1 MPAFLKSKIFIALI
15 VVLALGA
22 GFGVGAVRWAFQQI
36 EAPGPLAAAQVHVVP
51 KGAGMSQIA
60 RELEAV
66 GIIADSRLFRLY
78 ARYRKLDSSLH
89 AGEYEF
95 QSAVSMED
103 VLAKLASG
111 KTVLRFVTIPEGLNS
126 REAAALV
133 AAAVGMKGIADVPAE
148 GSILPETYTFTL
160 DENRA
165 ALVGRMR
172 DAMKETLAE
181 LWAKRAE
188 NLPVNT
194 PEEALILASIVEKET
209 GLPEERQRVAAVFVN
224 RLNRGIRLQSDPT
237 VVYAIT
243 KGERELGRA
252 LRFKDLEVKDPY
264 NTYYK
269 AGLPPGPICNPGRD
283 AIAAVLNPIE
293 SKELYFVADGTGGHA
308 FAETLAQHNRNV
320 AKWRKIQKEQRR
332 QQRQQSQQQPPQK

>member
-1 MPAFLKSKIFIALI
+1 LSRILKSKIFIAL
-15 VVLALGA
+15 VVLLALGA
-22 GFGVGAVRWAFQQI
+22 GFAVGAVRWAFQQV
-36 EAPGPLAAAQVHVVP
+36 EAPGPLAAAQVHVVA
-51 KGAGMSQIA
+51 KGAGMNQIA
-60 RELEAV
+60 RGLESA
-66 GIIADSRLFRLY
+66 GIIADEKLFRLY
-78 ARYRKLDSSLH
+78 ARYSKLDSSMQ

-95 QSAVSMED
+95 EPGISMEA
-103 VLAKLASG
+103 VLAQLAAG
-111 KTVLRFVTIPEGLNS
+111 KTVLRFVTIPEGLTS

-148 GSILPETYTFTL
+148 GSILPETYTFML

-172 DAMKETLAE
+172 DAMKPTLAV
-181 LWAKRAE
+181 LWAKRAD
-188 NLPVNT
+188 NLPVKT
-194 PEEALILASIVEKET
+194 PEEALVLASIVEKET

-224 RLNRGIRLQSDPT
+224 RLNRGMRLQSDPT

-264 NTYYK
+264 NTYYA
-269 AGLPPGPICNPGRD
+269 AGLPPGPICNPGRA

-293 SKELYFVADGTGGHA
+293 SKELYFVADGTGGHV
-308 FAETLAQHNRNV
+308 FAKTLVEHNRNV
-320 AKWRKIQKEQRR
+320 AKWRKIQKELRR
-332 QQRQQSQQQPPQK
+332 QQRQQQQNQQQ

>member
-1 MPAFLKSKIFIALI
+1 MPAFLKSKVFIALI

-22 GFGVGAVRWAFQQI
+22 GLAVGAVRWAFLQI
-36 EAPGPLAAAQVHVVP
+36 ESPGPLATAQVHVVP

-60 RELEAV
+60 RAMEAE

-78 ARYRKLDSSLH
+78 ARYRNLDSRLH

-95 QSAVSMED
+95 QSAVSMAD
-103 VLAKLASG
+103 VLSQLAAG
-111 KTVLRFVTIPEGLNS
+111 KTVLRLVTIPEGLTS

-133 AAAVGMKGIADVPAE
+133 AVAEGMKGIADEPAE

-160 DENRA
+160 DEDRA
-165 ALVGRMR
+165 ALVGRMQ
-172 DAMKETLAE
+172 DAMKDTLAE
-181 LWAKRAE
+181 LWANRAE
-188 NLPVNT
+188 NLPVST
-194 PEEALILASIVEKET
+194 PEEAVILASIVEKET
-209 GLPEERQRVAAVFVN
+209 GLPEERKRVAAVFVN
-224 RLNRGIRLQSDPT
+224 RLNRGMPLQSDPT

-243 KGERELGRA
+243 KGKTELGRA

-264 NTYYK
+264 NTYYR

-308 FAETLAQHNRNV
+308 FAETLAEHNRNV

-332 QQRQQSQQQPPQK
+332 QQRQQSQ

>member
-1 MPAFLKSKIFIALI
+1 
-15 VVLALGA
+15 
-22 GFGVGAVRWAFQQI
+22 
-36 EAPGPLAAAQVHVVP
+36 
-51 KGAGMSQIA
+51 MSQIA
-60 RELEAV
+60 RDLEAA
-66 GIIADSRLFRLY
+66 GIIADQKLFRLY
-78 ARYRKLDSSLH
+78 ARYLKLDSGLH

-95 QSAVSMED
+95 QPGISMED
-103 VLAKLASG
+103 VLAQLVAG
-111 KTVLRFVTIPEGLNS
+111 KTVLRFVTIPEGLTS
-126 REAAALV
+126 HEATALV

-165 ALVGRMR
+165 VLVGRMQQ
-172 DAMKETLAE
+172 AMKDTVAE

-188 NLPVNT
+188 GLPVNT
-194 PEEALILASIVEKET
+194 PEEAVILASIVEKET

-224 RLNRGIRLQSDPT
+224 RLNRGMKLQSDPT

-243 KGERELGRA
+243 RGERELGRA

-264 NTYYK
+264 NTYYA
-269 AGLPPGPICNPGRD
+269 AGLPPGPICNPGRA

-308 FAETLAQHNRNV
+308 FAETLIEHNRNV
-320 AKWRKIQKEQRR
+320 AKWRKIIKEERRKLR
-332 QQRQQSQQQPPQK
+332 QQQQ

>member
-1 MPAFLKSKIFIALI
+1 LPAFLKSKIFIALI
-15 VVLALGA
+15 VVMALGA
-22 GFGVGAVRWAFQQI
+22 GFAAGAVRWAFQQI
-36 EAPGPLAAAQVHVVP
+36 EAPGPLAAAQVHIVP

-60 RELEAV
+60 RELEDA

-78 ARYRKLDSSLH
+78 ARYRELDSSLH

-95 QSAVSMED
+95 QPAASMEG
-103 VLAKLASG
+103 VLEQLAAG
-111 KTVLRFVTIPEGLNS
+111 KTVLRLVTIPEGLTS
-126 REAAALV
+126 REATALV
-133 AAAVGMKGIADVPAE
+133 AAAVGMKGIVDAPAE

-165 ALVGRMR
+165 ALVGRMQES
-172 DAMKETLAE
+172 MKDTLAE
-181 LWAKRAE
+181 LWAGRAE
-188 NLPVNT
+188 NLPVKT
-194 PEEALILASIVEKET
+194 PEEAVVLASIVEKET

-224 RLNRGIRLQSDPT
+224 RLNRGMRLQSDPT

-252 LRFKDLEVKDPY
+252 LRFKDLEVEDPY
-264 NTYYK
+264 NTYYA
-269 AGLPPGPICNPGRD
+269 AGLPPGPICNPGRA

-293 SKELYFVADGTGGHA
+293 SKELYFVADGTGGHV
-308 FAETLAQHNRNV
+308 FANTLVEHNRNV

-332 QQRQQSQQQPPQK
+332 QQRQQSQQQQQQ

>member
-1 MPAFLKSKIFIALI
+1 MPAFLRSKVLIAL
-15 VVLALGA
+15 VVILALGA
-22 GFGVGAVRWAFQQI
+22 GFGVGAVRWAFHQI
-36 EAPGPLAAAQVHVVP
+36 EAPGPLATARIHVVP

-60 RELEAV
+60 RDLEAA
-66 GIIADSRLFRLY
+66 GIIADQKLFRLY
-78 ARYRKLDSSLH
+78 ARYLKLDSGLH

-95 QSAVSMED
+95 QPGISMED
-103 VLAKLASG
+103 VLAQLVAG
-111 KTVLRFVTIPEGLNS
+111 KTVLRFVTIPEGLTS
-126 REAAALV
+126 HEATALV

-165 ALVGRMR
+165 VLVGRMQQ
-172 DAMKETLAE
+172 AMKDTVAE

-188 NLPVNT
+188 GLPVNT
-194 PEEALILASIVEKET
+194 PEEAVILASIVEKET

-224 RLNRGIRLQSDPT
+224 RLNRGMKLQSDPT

-243 KGERELGRA
+243 RGERELGRA

-264 NTYYK
+264 NTYYA
-269 AGLPPGPICNPGRD
+269 AGLPPGPICNPGRA

-308 FAETLAQHNRNV
+308 FAETLIEHNRNV
-320 AKWRKIQKEQRR
+320 AKWRKIIKEERRKLR
-332 QQRQQSQQQPPQK
+332 QQQQ

>member
-1 MPAFLKSKIFIALI
+1 MPAFLRSKVLIAL
-15 VVLALGA
+15 VVILALGA
-22 GFGVGAVRWAFQQI
+22 GFGVGAVRWAFHQI
-36 EAPGPLAAAQVHVVP
+36 EAPGPLATARIHVVP

-60 RELEAV
+60 RDLEAA
-66 GIIADSRLFRLY
+66 GIIADQKLFRLY
-78 ARYRKLDSSLH
+78 ARYRKLDSGLH

-95 QSAVSMED
+95 QPGISMED
-103 VLAKLASG
+103 VLAQLVAG
-111 KTVLRFVTIPEGLNS
+111 KTLLRFVTIPEGLTS
-126 REAAALV
+126 REATALV

-165 ALVGRMR
+165 ALVGRMQQ
-172 DAMKETLAE
+172 AMKDTVAE

-188 NLPVNT
+188 GLPVNT
-194 PEEALILASIVEKET
+194 PEEAVILASIVEKET

-224 RLNRGIRLQSDPT
+224 RLNRGMKLQSDPT

-243 KGERELGRA
+243 RGERELGRA

-264 NTYYK
+264 NTYYA
-269 AGLPPGPICNPGRD
+269 AGLPPGPICNPGRA

-308 FAETLAQHNRNV
+308 FAETLIEHNRNV
-320 AKWRKIQKEQRR
+320 AKWRKIIKEERRKLR
-332 QQRQQSQQQPPQK
+332 QQQQ

>member
-22 GFGVGAVRWAFQQI
+22 GFGVGAVRWAFHQI

-60 RELEAV
+60 RELEAA

-95 QSAVSMED
+95 QSAASMED
-103 VLAKLASG
+103 VLAKLAAG
-111 KTVLRFVTIPEGLNS
+111 KTVLRFVTIPEGLTS

-133 AAAVGMKGIADVPAE
+133 AVAVGMKGIADVPAE

-181 LWAKRAE
+181 ARRTLETARQTFSEDAPLQRNARDSLDQVAKAAASVRV
-188 NLPVNT
+188 LTDYLQTHP
-194 PEEALILASIVEKET
+194 EALI
-209 GLPEERQRVAAVFVN
+209 
-224 RLNRGIRLQSDPT
+224 RGK
-237 VVYAIT
+237 A
-243 KGERELGRA
+243 
-252 LRFKDLEVKDPY
+252 KD
-264 NTYYK
+264 
-269 AGLPPGPICNPGRD
+269 
-283 AIAAVLNPIE
+283 
-293 SKELYFVADGTGGHA
+293 
-308 FAETLAQHNRNV
+308 AQ
-320 AKWRKIQKEQRR
+320 
-332 QQRQQSQQQPPQK
+332 